1 MISRKF
7 KELAF
12 YAFYSESGIGVTG
25 LSVTINIYKNGVLT
39 ITDGEATEV
48 GDGLYKYT
56 LDSVHVDANG
66 EYVGVFKTASD
77 LVTQKHLPVI
87 WEVVRDDIIR
97 YRRRYDSELGGV

>member
-48 GDGLYKYT
+48 GDGLYKYV
-56 LDSVHVDANG
+56 LGAANVDATG
-66 EYVGVFKTASD
+66 EYVGVFKTDSD

-97 YRRRYDSELGGV
+97 YRRRYDTELGGV